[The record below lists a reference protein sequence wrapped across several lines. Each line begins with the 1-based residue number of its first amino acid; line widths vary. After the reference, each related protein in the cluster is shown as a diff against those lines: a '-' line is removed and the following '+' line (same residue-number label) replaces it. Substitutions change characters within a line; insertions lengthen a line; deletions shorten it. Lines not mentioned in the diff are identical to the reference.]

1 MVTRAIMRV
10 RPGGGR
16 FSIMAISNALEARP
30 QARRHKQKSE
40 LAGSRRGHTSLIS
53 PVTAVARAP
62 EAEGPASEDTEP
74 DERPAGERANKTTPR
89 PHSYLS
95 AKCEVRPA
103 PDRGGHTVV
112 AVAPIRRGEVIV
124 IWSGTL
130 VDGEELSKLPASVKR
145 YSLQVEEHH
154 YLVSLSDCEPPDY
167 VNHCCQPNAGL
178 AGQLTLVAMRDIR
191 PGEEV
196 SYDYAMSDGSPY
208 DEFECRC
215 GSPLCRGRVAADDWK
230 RPELWVRYSGYFS
243 PYLQRRI
250 ERLKRQKASSAR
262 LKTAV

>member
-1 MVTRAIMRV
+1 
-10 RPGGGR
+10 
-16 FSIMAISNALEARP
+16 MAISNALEARP
-30 QARRHKQKSE
+30 SVRRPKQQPGTAASRSGPKS
-40 LAGSRRGHTSLIS
+40 LT
-53 PVTAVARAP
+53 PVAVAAGCAEASVQAP
-62 EAEGPASEDTEP
+62 DDAEP
-74 DERPAGERANKTTPR
+74 DERAAGEHASTSASR

-95 AKCEVRPA
+95 AKCAVRPA
-103 PDRGGHTVV
+103 ADRGGHTVV
-112 AVAPIRRGEVIV
+112 AVAPIKRGEIIV

-145 YSLQVEEHH
+145 YSLQVEENH
-154 YLVSLSDCEPPDY
+154 YLVSLSDCEPPDF

-178 AGQLTLVAMRDIR
+178 SGQLTLVAMRDIQ

-230 RPELWVRYSGYFS
+230 RPDLWVRYAGYFS

-250 ERLKRQKASSAR
+250 ERLKRQRAASAR